1 MQIHMYT
8 CICIY
13 TQQQTY
19 IQYTQITCIT
29 HKPHMCVCIYTH
41 RDINKL
47 KTDRSDCGVQEPWDI
62 DQDTKPTNTQYRR
75 YGDLK
80 LKI

>member
-19 IQYTQITCIT
+19 IQYTNHMHYTQTT
-29 HKPHMCVCIYTH
+29 HVCVYIYTH

-47 KTDRSDCGVQEPWDI
+47 KTAKFDCGVQEPWDM
-62 DQDTKPTNTQYRR
+62 DQDTKPTNAQYRR
-75 YGDLK
+75 Y
-80 LKI
+80 